1 MADSHQASRMTGMC
15 GALGVSEATRMDLQR
30 EFAEVWTTVSTESW
44 SRGFLSVHPSRP
56 GIHLHRDR
64 GGWMVAADGE
74 RYLLGHLPDFAEHSI
89 GSLSEGRTPSVPAYW
104 RGNGVA
110 IDPDRDLVHL
120 ATEWTGTFPL
130 YYSRTAGGFA
140 FSSHLRPLA
149 RAIGAAPDH
158 LGALEFLRRGFTLA
172 GRTPFEGISRLLPG
186 QSVTYRGAEDRARV
200 EEHSTL
206 WARTGPV
213 ETSSV
218 ESTAAELWKLLGRAV
233 STGMDGTGRYA
244 LMMSG
249 GWDSRTLLAAVRSV
263 VPATSVLCY
272 SHGQT
277 DSRELGLVRDIAAQ
291 AGVESVQRSIDGSV
305 WDPAVLD
312 SRFAKT
318 ENVCF
323 PSWHAAGRRFGRL
336 DVSNLTA
343 GVFSPPIGGHHGAP
357 SVRDGA
363 GKMLSLSKRLLG
375 HYRARLPGGRFG
387 ARDSGG
393 VEEAYRALR
402 VEDVGSHWYLRRGVE
417 ESLGDVAARLNA
429 DLKDSLERYEERGI
443 RGLDAVVEAF
453 NAEFRSCQFI
463 NAQLR
468 SCRPDVDV
476 AFPFIDRR
484 LLRLATRLPLELKLH
499 NYLNQQ
505 MLWRAAPDLLEFP
518 MGATLVKASRPIWLQ
533 EISRVARRT
542 LEDLEWKRYLA
553 SEGARSEPRWGWVN
567 FEFLRDGDA
576 FSRIREALQSDLWDM
591 EGIRAM
597 EEDITSFRY
606 ARRLHPVYDQ
616 MSKVYTLDL
625 LYR

>member
-15 GALGVSEATRMDLQR
+15 GALGVSEETRAALQR
-30 EFAEVWTTVSTESW
+30 EFAEVWPAVSTESW
-44 SRGFLSVHPSRP
+44 SRGFLSVHPSSP
-56 GIHLHRDR
+56 GIHHHHDR

-74 RYLLGHLPDFAEHSI
+74 RYLLRHLPDFAEHSV
-89 GSLSEGRTPSVPAYW
+89 GSLSEGRAPSVPAYW
-104 RGNGVA
+104 RGNGVV

-130 YYSRTAGGFA
+130 YYGRAGGGFA

-158 LGALEFLRRGFTLA
+158 LGALEFLRYGFTLA
-172 GRTPFEGISRLLPG
+172 GRTPFEGVSRLLPG
-186 QSVTYRGAEDRARV
+186 QSVTYRTDGDRVTV
-200 EEHSTL
+200 EEHSSL
-206 WARTGPV
+206 WANPRDVDASRVGGV
-213 ETSSV
+213 V
-218 ESTAAELWKLLGRAV
+218 HELWRLLLQAV
-233 STGMDGTGRYA
+233 STGLGGTGRYA

-249 GWDSRTLLAAVRSV
+249 GWDSRTVLGALRDAVPSDRI
-263 VPATSVLCY
+263 LCY

-277 DSRELGLVRDIAAQ
+277 DSRELGLVWDIAAQ

-305 WDPAVLD
+305 WDPAVLE

-336 DVSNLTA
+336 DVSHLTA
-343 GVFSPPIGGHHGAP
+343 GVFSPPIGGHHGTP

-363 GKMLSLSKRLLG
+363 EKMLSLLARFGG
-375 HYRARLPGGRFG
+375 HCRARLPGGRFG
-387 ARDSGG
+387 AGDSSG

-402 VEDVGSHWYLRRGVE
+402 VEDVGSHWYLRQSFE
-417 ESLGDVAARLNA
+417 ASLGDVRARLNA
-429 DLKDSLERYEERGI
+429 DLKDSLERYEERGV
-443 RGLDAVVEAF
+443 RGLDAVVEAY

-505 MLWRAAPDLLEFP
+505 MLRRAAPDLLEFP

-533 EISRVARRT
+533 ELSRLARRAR
-542 LEDLEWKRYLA
+542 EDLEWKRYLS
-553 SEGARSEPRWGWVN
+553 SEGARPEPRWGWVN

-576 FSRIREALQSDLWDM
+576 FRRIREALQSDLWDT
-591 EGIRAM
+591 EGIQAM

-606 ARRLHPVYDQ
+606 AHRLHPVYDQ
-616 MSKVYTLDL
+616 MSRVYTLDL

>member
-1 MADSHQASRMTGMC
+1 MADSHKASRMTGMC
-15 GALGVSEATRMDLQR
+15 GALGVSEETRAALQR
-30 EFAEVWTTVSTESW
+30 EFAEVWATVSTESW
-44 SRGFLSVHPSRP
+44 ARGFLAVHPSRP
-56 GIHLHRDR
+56 GIHHHRGR

-89 GSLSEGRTPSVPAYW
+89 GGLSEGRAPSVPAYW

-110 IDPDRDLVHL
+110 IDPSRDSVHL

-158 LGALEFLRRGFTLA
+158 LGALEFLRGGFTLA

-186 QSVTYRGAEDRARV
+186 QSATYRIDENRLTVDEHSSLWANPRHVDASRV
-200 EEHSTL
+200 EHVVS
-206 WARTGPV
+206 
-213 ETSSV
+213 
-218 ESTAAELWKLLGRAV
+218 ELWESLRNAV
-233 STGMDGTGRYA
+233 STGSDGTGRYA

-249 GWDSRTLLAAVRSV
+249 GWDSRTLLGALRDAVPSDRI
-263 VPATSVLCY
+263 LCY

-291 AGVESVQRSIDGSV
+291 AGVESLLRPIDGSV
-305 WDPAVLD
+305 WDPAVLE

-336 DVSNLTA
+336 DVSDLTA
-343 GVFSPPIGGHHGAP
+343 GVFSPPIGGHHGTP

-363 GKMLSLSKRLLG
+363 GKLLSLLRRLGG

-387 ARDSGG
+387 PVDSGG
-393 VEEAYRALR
+393 AEQAYRLLKL
-402 VEDVGSHWYLRRGVE
+402 EDVGSHWYLRQSFE
-417 ESLGDVAARLNA
+417 ASLGDVRDRLNA
-429 DLKDSLERYEERGI
+429 DLRSSLNRYEERGV
-443 RGLDAVVEAF
+443 RGLDAIVEAY

-476 AFPFIDRR
+476 AFPFTDRR

-499 NYLNQQ
+499 NYLNQR
-505 MLWRAAPDLLEFP
+505 MLRRTAPDLLEFP
-518 MGATLVKASRPIWLQ
+518 MGATLVKASRPIGLQ
-533 EISRVARRT
+533 ELSRVARRAW
-542 LEDLEWKRYLA
+542 EDLEWRRYLS
-553 SEGARSEPRWGWVN
+553 SEGAGPEPRWGWVN
-567 FEFLRDGDA
+567 FEFLRDGAA
-576 FSRIREALQSDLWDM
+576 FRRIREALQSDIWDM